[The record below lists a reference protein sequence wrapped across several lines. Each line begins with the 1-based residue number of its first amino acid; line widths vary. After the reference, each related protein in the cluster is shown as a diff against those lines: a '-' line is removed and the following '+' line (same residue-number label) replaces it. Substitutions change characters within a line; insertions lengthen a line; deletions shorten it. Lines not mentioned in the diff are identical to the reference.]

1 MSFEIP
7 VLAQQICFMTRRA
20 SNMHI
25 ISTSRGFVGKDLISC
40 EEWTLEELETVFDL
54 AKDLKRKFKT
64 GEPHE
69 LLKNKTFFMIFYA
82 TSTRTRNSFEA
93 ALTQLGG
100 HAHFLETKTL
110 RMGDRGAPEAIK
122 DTVKVLE
129 RYGHGI
135 GVRVYTPS
143 YGEGEQIVREYAKW
157 ASIPVISMESD
168 VEHPCQALADMLT
181 VKEKLPKYE
190 GKKYVQAWG
199 YSPNA
204 LRVPA
209 VPQSNIMMMARYG
222 MDVVYVRPPEFGL
235 DPRVVQKTKE
245 NAKESGGSFRET
257 DNLKEAFEG
266 AHVVY
271 MRNHTTLN
279 YGDISA
285 KVEQTLIDKY
295 KDWTCNDSLMDLTD
309 KKSIFMHCLPAD
321 RGYEVTNEVF
331 DGPHSAVYDEAE
343 NRLHVQKAIMA
354 LVMR

>member
-1 MSFEIP
+1 MN
-7 VLAQQICFMTRRA
+7 LA
-20 SNMHI
+20 
-25 ISTSRGFVGKDLISC
+25 SRDLISC
-40 EEWTLEELETVFDL
+40 EEWSLEELETIFEL
-54 AKDLKRKFKT
+54 ARALKRKFKT

-100 HAHFLETKTL
+100 HAHFLETKAL
-110 RMGDRGAPEAIK
+110 RMGDKGAPEEIK
-122 DTVKVLE
+122 DTAQVLE

-135 GVRVYTPS
+135 GVRVYTPT
-143 YGEGEQIVREYAKW
+143 YGEGDQIIREYAKW
-157 ASIPVISMESD
+157 ASIPVVSMESD

-181 VKEKLPKYE
+181 VKEKLSKYE
-190 GKKYVQAWG
+190 KRKYVQAWA

-222 MDVVYVRPPEFGL
+222 MDVVYVRPSEFTL
-235 DPRVVQKTKE
+235 DPRIVQRAKE
-245 NAKESGGSFRET
+245 NAKESGGSFKET
-257 DNLKEAFEG
+257 DNLKEALEG

-271 MRNHTTLN
+271 MRNHTTMN
-279 YGDISA
+279 YGEIGA
-285 KVEQTLIDKY
+285 KAEQSLIDKY
-295 KDWTCNDSLMDLTD
+295 RDWKYNESLLDLTD

-321 RGYEVTNEVF
+321 RGHEVTDGVF
-331 DGPHSAVYDEAE
+331 DGSHSVVYDEAE
-343 NRLHVQKAIMA
+343 NRLHVQKAVLS

>member
-1 MSFEIP
+1 M
-7 VLAQQICFMTRRA
+7 
-20 SNMHI
+20 
-25 ISTSRGFVGKDLISC
+25 DLVSC
-40 EEWTLEELETVFDL
+40 EEWTRDELETVFDL
-54 AKDLKRKFKT
+54 ARDLKQRFRT

-69 LLKNKTFFMIFYA
+69 FLKNRTFFMIFYA

-110 RMGDRGAPEAIK
+110 RIGDKGAPEEIK

-135 GVRVYTPS
+135 GVRVYTPT
-143 YGEGEQIVREYAKW
+143 YGEGEQIVREYARW
-157 ASIPVISMESD
+157 ANIPVISMESE

-181 VKEKLPKYE
+181 VREKFQRFE
-190 GKKYVQAWG
+190 GKKYVQAWA

-209 VPQSNIMMMARYG
+209 VPQSNIMMMTRYG
-222 MDVVYVRPPEFGL
+222 MDVVYVRPREFTL
-235 DPRVVQKTKE
+235 DPKVITRARD
-245 NAKESGGSFRET
+245 NSKESGGSFRET
-257 DNLKEAFEG
+257 DNLREAFEG

-279 YGDISA
+279 FGEIGPQA
-285 KVEQTLIDKY
+285 EQAVIDKY
-295 KDWTCNDSLMDLTD
+295 KDWTCNQSLMDLTD
-309 KKSIFMHCLPAD
+309 KKSIFMHCLPVD
-321 RGYEVTNEVF
+321 RGHEVTNEVF
-331 DGPHSAVYDEAE
+331 DGPRSVVYDEAE
-343 NRLHVQKAIMA
+343 NRLHVQKAVLA